1 MGADGGSIPDRR
13 DLVRTKA
20 KSEQTDKT
28 LLRELF
34 LLCALSKKPLSRP
47 VVLDPLGKL
56 YNKDAV
62 LEYYIDKSKYG
73 DGEQI
78 CGYLKGLKDLLT
90 LNVTPNP
97 DYTAPSASTTAD
109 IPSRAPFVCPLS
121 LREMSGS
128 VPFTA
133 LRSCGCV
140 FSDAAIRAII
150 PNLTRGVGAKANAAT
165 SSSKEDIPEEAKP
178 VVANGE
184 KDKTE
189 GVNCPNCGKSFDPT
203 AVNAIIPINPSREV
217 QEVLL
222 DHLLTTR
229 ASAKSSKK
237 RKNLDKAAVDVNAT
251 GNGNGTGNGTTN
263 SNRASPSSA
272 ALEPPSKAA
281 RTSSASASPAP
292 SSTNAPSINPING
305 HGRGIARSV
314 AEKLAEQERKR
325 LKAQEGMSE
334 AVKAMFKPKDGGP
347 KKGGAEE
354 FFGRTFTRYAA

>member
-20 KSEQTDKT
+20 KTEQTDKA

-62 LEYYIDKSKYG
+62 LEYFIDKTKYG

-97 DYTAPSASTTAD
+97 DYTPPSASTTAD

-128 VPFTA
+128 VPFIA
-133 LRSCGCV
+133 LRPCGCV

-150 PNLTRGVGAKANAAT
+150 PNLTKGIGAKAIAT
-165 SSSKEDIPEEAKP
+165 TTDDVPAREEAKP
-178 VVANGE
+178 VVTVDTKE
-184 KDKTE
+184 
-189 GVNCPNCGKSFDPT
+189 VNCPNCGKLFDPT
-203 AVNAIIPINPSREV
+203 VVTAIIPINPTREV

-229 ASAKSSKK
+229 ASTKPKK
-237 RKNLDKAAVDVNAT
+237 RKNVEKVGVDGDKT
-251 GNGNGTGNGTTN
+251 
-263 SNRASPSSA
+263 ASPAPGKAS
-272 ALEPPSKAA
+272 EPPAKSA
-281 RTSSASASPAP
+281 RTSSASPAP
-292 SSTNAPSINPING
+292 GSGNNTTLIKSNGNGNGNG
-305 HGRGIARSV
+305 HGNGLARSV